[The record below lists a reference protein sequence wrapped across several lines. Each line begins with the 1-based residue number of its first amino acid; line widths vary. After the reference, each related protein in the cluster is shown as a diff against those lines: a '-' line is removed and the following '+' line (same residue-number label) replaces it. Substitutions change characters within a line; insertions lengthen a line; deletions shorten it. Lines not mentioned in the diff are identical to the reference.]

1 MILKI
6 KENKFFRERTVKRKQ
21 NKSKKEKKQE
31 QNE

>member
-21 NKSKKEKKQE
+21 NKSKKEKKQD